1 MRHQGAEPMIRS
13 LALAHSPPAR
23 SDRMSR
29 LFFPDNLALFAA
41 VLHRCGR
48 DAAVV
53 VLVAGAPAAAC
64 VIADGHREAFAVGV
78 VITLAPHGL
87 AARGELRF
95 ERCSLATHPL
105 PPAKGWAQRVISLPL
120 AARRRKSSPGH
131 DLVGLLTA
139 QGHRVRVLARR
150 PGHDPNIEWVT
161 GDLGTG
167 AGVAGAVAGV
177 DAIVHAATHSPAAQ
191 RGKLRLGDLI
201 RAPSDVDIG
210 GTRRLLA

>member
-78 VITLAPHGL
+78 VITLAPHGASSGSNGVL
-87 AARGELRF
+87 LPPI
-95 ERCSLATHPL
+95 CYPL
-105 PPAKGWAQRVISLPL
+105 PRGGLNV
-120 AARRRKSSPGH
+120 SS
-131 DLVGLLTA
+131 A
-139 QGHRVRVLARR
+139 S
-150 PGHDPNIEWVT
+150 
-161 GDLGTG
+161 
-167 AGVAGAVAGV
+167 
-177 DAIVHAATHSPAAQ
+177 HSPPAD
-191 RGKLRLGDLI
+191 G
-201 RAPSDVDIG
+201 RAHQV
-210 GTRRLLA
+210 TT